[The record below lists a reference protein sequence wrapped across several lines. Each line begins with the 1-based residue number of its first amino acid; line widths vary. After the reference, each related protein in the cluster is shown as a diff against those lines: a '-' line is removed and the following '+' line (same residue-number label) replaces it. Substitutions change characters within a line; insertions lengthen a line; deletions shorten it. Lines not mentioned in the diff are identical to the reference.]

1 MSSRLAAIAIDC
13 LDTDLMSTFWS
24 TALGVSITSTWT
36 DSHGKRYVELGSGLP
51 ESTEL
56 VLLLQPVTNHKANK
70 NRLHL
75 DIRAQHSDQRAEVM
89 RLCAAGARVVDWAAE
104 DPWIVMSDPEGN
116 EFCVLP
122 PQSPPSSTDTGI

>member
-1 MSSRLAAIAIDC
+1 
-13 LDTDLMSTFWS
+13 MSTFWS
-24 TALGVSITSTWT
+24 TALGVRITSTWT

-56 VLLLQPVTNHKANK
+56 VLLLQPVTNQKTCK

-75 DIRAQHSDQRAEVM
+75 DIRPQHSDQYAEVM

-122 PQSPPSSTDTGI
+122 SQSPTPSADTGI